1 MILMLYH
8 DLSKVKY
15 WYGPVP
21 GDGPVE
27 TDNVSV
33 LYTSEDC
40 YMDDETYPAYY
51 DNVFG
56 PINDVCGSDLDN
68 FDYDYLNAEQCKK
81 TRPLAR
87 QADRK
92 PQGQTIPPPLQ
103 GTQGLRQESHRIQ
116 HRHRHRVLLKI
127 DRFPASNGRKDPPH
141 AVARRHDLAR
151 QTALPNTTTKMG
163 ETSHLFHCL

>member
-68 FDYDYLNAEQCKK
+68 FDYDYLSAEQCKK
-81 TRPLAR
+81 LVPWLDKQIANPKDKRFLPLY
-87 QADRK
+87 K
-92 PQGQTIPPPLQ
+92 E
-103 GTQGLRQESHRIQ
+103 LRDYAKKAIEY
-116 HRHRHRVLLKI
+116 
-127 DRFPASNGRKDPPH
+127 
-141 AVARRHDLAR
+141 
-151 QTALPNTTTKMG
+151 NTG
-163 ETSHLFHCL
+163 IGIECY